1 MAILTHGSDL
11 SLAPTIRPIVK
22 QTDGTVKTALTKLS
36 EAGFRAVQLDA
47 TLPGIRPR
55 ELSQRDRRDL
65 VSVTMR
71 QSMTIGGIDLFIP
84 RKHYRDPANID
95 RAMAATIATIEL
107 AADLGRVPVSLSL
120 PVKAMAED
128 TRKLLIES
136 ADGRG
141 VTLAI
146 HAEDQL
152 DALLAWVE
160 LVDMHC
166 VGIAIDPTAILAQ
179 SKDPCSTVHKL
190 SKKIR
195 VARLADVSGTDV
207 EPAGEDDD
215 EPAASLPG
223 VRSDLGEGDLD
234 VVGYRLAVDL
244 CAGRTGPVVLD
255 LRGLENPL
263 ASAKRA
269 LQVWKK
275 AAFTV

>member
-11 SLAPTIRPIVK
+11 NLAPTIRPIVK
-22 QTDGTVKTALTKLS
+22 QTDGTVKTALAKLG
-36 EAGFRAVQLDA
+36 EAGFRSVQLDA

-95 RAMAATIATIEL
+95 RAMAATVATIQL

-120 PVKAMAED
+120 PVKAMTDDSRKALAEC
-128 TRKLLIES
+128 
-136 ADGRG
+136 ADGHG

-152 DALLAWVE
+152 DALIEWIE
-160 LVDMHC
+160 HVDMPC
-166 VGIAIDPTAILAQ
+166 IGAAIDPTALLAQ
-179 SKDPCSTVHKL
+179 GKDPSNTIHKL
-190 SKKIR
+190 SKRLR

-207 EPAGEDDD
+207 EPDSGD
-215 EPAASLPG
+215 EEHAALPG
-223 VRSDLGEGDLD
+223 VRCELGEGDLD

-263 ASAKRA
+263 ASAKTA
-269 LQVWKK
+269 LAVWKK